1 MAAGRAIVV
10 DSSVWIGYFEGG
22 ETRETA
28 LLDGI
33 LGVGPVMTGD
43 PILAEILGGFR
54 DEGDAR
60 RARAALDTLIF
71 EAMAG
76 RAVALAAARNCRIL
90 RAGGAI
96 VPGAVDMLTA
106 TFCMENGH
114 RPRAYPTWVEPRRR
128 IEGRPTPYPGLVPGP
143 RPAPDADP
151 GKAGRGRCRWPWAP
165 AQARGDMLCGCGA
178 GSGSVPTGCS
188 LPNPVQRGTI
198 P

>member
-128 IEGRPTPYPGLVPGP
+128 GVPRYGAARLLRVRVFLSSSRVGARRRIEGRPHPLPRACPG
-143 RPAPDADP
+143 
-151 GKAGRGRCRWPWAP
+151 
-165 AQARGDMLCGCGA
+165 AQACPGRR
-178 GSGSVPTGCS
+178 SGESRARTVPVALG
-188 LPNPVQRGTI
+188 PGTS
-198 P
+198 PG

>member
-128 IEGRPTPYPGLVPGP
+128 GVPRYGASRLLRVRVFMSSSRVGAKRRIEGRPTPYPGLVPGP

-165 AQARGDMLCGCGA
+165 EQVRA
-178 GSGSVPTGCS
+178 
-188 LPNPVQRGTI
+188 
-198 P
+198 

>member
-128 IEGRPTPYPGLVPGP
+128 GVPRYGASRLLRVRVFMSSSRVGAQRRIEGRPRSHVTPAVVPG
-143 RPAPDADP
+143 
-151 GKAGRGRCRWPWAP
+151 
-165 AQARGDMLCGCGA
+165 
-178 GSGSVPTGCS
+178 
-188 LPNPVQRGTI
+188 
-198 P
+198 